1 MWITSHIDA
10 TKFVRVAELRALH
23 QVGKDYSSKLQ
34 GLSKRV
40 QMPEIGEIRTRLSET
55 LNKMKNAEKD
65 MVKRASKLWDAKLR
79 SDNDVDNLLSE
90 VEALNS
96 AFENCPLDLE
106 DLQLMRQALR
116 IYQRDFQQL
125 NDDRLSWAEFNELAC
140 NFKSE
145 AESSLGE
152 EEIPWSPEVVI
163 DEFTKII
170 SKNRKEKSRSWI
182 ESIETGAVS
191 LESMTVIDV
200 NRLHARASS
209 PPAVLAESDT
219 KRLEEL
225 VKKIEIRLDNLKLDW
240 LVEKFK
246 ELPLAMRQKFMDIIS
261 MDNDG

>member
-1 MWITSHIDA
+1 
-10 TKFVRVAELRALH
+10 
-23 QVGKDYSSKLQ
+23 
-34 GLSKRV
+34 
-40 QMPEIGEIRTRLSET
+40 
-55 LNKMKNAEKD
+55 MKNTEKEI
-65 MVKRASKLWDAKLR
+65 VKRASKLWDAKLR

-145 AESSLGE
+145 AQSAIGE

-163 DEFTKII
+163 DEFVKII
-170 SKNRKEKSRSWI
+170 SNHRREKSRNWI
-182 ESIETGAVS
+182 ESLEAGAVS
-191 LESMTVIDV
+191 LETMSVVDV
-200 NRLHARASS
+200 NRLHTRASS
-209 PPAVLAESDT
+209 PPTVLTETET

-225 VKKIEIRLDNLKLDW
+225 IRKIEIRLDVLKLSW

-246 ELPLAMRQKFMDIIS
+246 ELPLAMRQKFIAIIS
-261 MDNDG
+261 GG